1 MSYLRLGAFYPGAT
15 LGREDTLVIRRRDR
29 DDSPRLLGSFAT
41 WPALVGARYPAFEP
55 VEELG
60 LEA

>member
-15 LGREDTLVIRRRDR
+15 LGREDTLVIRRRGG
-29 DDSPRLLGSFAT
+29 DDSARLLGSFAA

-55 VEELG
+55 AEELG